1 MHRERTKSGAITRI
15 LVRHVW
21 LRRRSGAR
29 AKGVAGGAHGPCQA
43 PEHGRRA
50 GVGNVLL
57 HMFLAADDAPEAA
70 AERRH

>member
-1 MHRERTKSGAITRI
+1 MCRA
-15 LVRHVW
+15 
-21 LRRRSGAR
+21 GAR
-29 AKGVAGGAHGPCQA
+29 MVAEAGRYRGGMGVAGGAHGPCQA